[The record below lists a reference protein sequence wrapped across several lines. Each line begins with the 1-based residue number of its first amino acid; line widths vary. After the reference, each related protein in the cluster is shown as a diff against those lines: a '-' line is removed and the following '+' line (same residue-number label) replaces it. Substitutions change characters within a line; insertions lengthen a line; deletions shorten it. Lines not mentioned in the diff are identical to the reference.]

1 MKCKYCSCV
10 LPNVPPPFRQP
21 FCSKCGHSVDDH
33 TGTTAASSTLTE
45 PAKRKSELNSA
56 YTNHN
61 TKNQKVKGSEV
72 QIEIWKI
79 DLEFSK
85 KTLKDKPQLAEA
97 MIKAREV
104 HLLKREKVFDQLT
117 FSEVVK
123 TPNVDKV
130 KYFTLPYVGVLIK
143 KYIPS

>member
-1 MKCKYCSCV
+1 MK
-10 LPNVPPPFRQP
+10 
-21 FCSKCGHSVDDH
+21 
-33 TGTTAASSTLTE
+33 E
-45 PAKRKSELNSA
+45 
-56 YTNHN
+56 
-61 TKNQKVKGSEV
+61 SEV